1 MAEVMVE
8 VMGLAVISLGTLGHH
23 TQHSFPATKAEH
35 IMSEKI
41 NLCGVI
47 H

>member
-8 VMGLAVISLGTLGHH
+8 AMGLAVISLGTLSHH
-23 TQHSFPATKAEH
+23 TQHSFPAIKAEH
-35 IMSEKI
+35 IMSGKI
-41 NLCGVI
+41 NLRAVT

>member
-8 VMGLAVISLGTLGHH
+8 VMGLAVISLGTLCHH

-35 IMSEKI
+35 NMSGKI